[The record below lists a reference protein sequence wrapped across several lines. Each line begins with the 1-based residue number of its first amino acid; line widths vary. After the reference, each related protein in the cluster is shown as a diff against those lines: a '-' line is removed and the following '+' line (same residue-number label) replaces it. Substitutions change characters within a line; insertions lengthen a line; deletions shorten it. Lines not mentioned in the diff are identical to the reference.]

1 MKERTIKE
9 QNSRK
14 QEMMVDTAFKYLKI
28 VVDRKVGSW
37 KRILQVR
44 SAEEET
50 ISMELMVKTSNFNS
64 EIGRPSCQSSTV
76 LKFVKL
82 RYQ

>member
-1 MKERTIKE
+1 MKERRINE

-44 SAEEET
+44 SAGEET
-50 ISMELMVKTSNFNS
+50 ITMELMVKTSNFN
-64 EIGRPSCQSSTV
+64 
-76 LKFVKL
+76 
-82 RYQ
+82 